1 MGRIILITGG
11 ARSGKSRYALELAS
25 GYGKRA
31 FIATAEPVDD
41 EMKERIKKHRLDRG
55 PDFITVEE
63 PVDLAYAL
71 DNLPPEIEVAIVDCL
86 TVWLGN
92 LQHREGELS
101 MNSPMIQAFLDLLK
115 HPSCDLIIVTNEV
128 GSGIVPSDPGVRE
141 FRDTAGLLNQEVTH
155 LAHRVIL
162 TVCGIPVV
170 LKGKGHSSEMR

>member
-11 ARSGKSRYALELAS
+11 ARSGKSRYALELVS
-25 GYGKRA
+25 GFEKKA

-41 EMKERIKKHRLDRG
+41 EMKERIIKHRLDRG

-71 DNLPPEIEVAIVDCL
+71 DNLPPGTEVAIVDCL

-92 LQHREGELS
+92 LQYREGRLS
-101 MNSPMIQAFLDLLK
+101 MNSPMIQAFLESLK
-115 HPSCDLIIVTNEV
+115 HPSCNLIIVTNEV
-128 GSGIVPSDPGVRE
+128 GSGIVPCEPEVRE
-141 FRDTAGLLNQEVTH
+141 FRDTAGLLNQEVGR
-155 LAHRVIL
+155 LAHKVIL

-170 LKGKGHSSEMR
+170 LKEDSSANDKV